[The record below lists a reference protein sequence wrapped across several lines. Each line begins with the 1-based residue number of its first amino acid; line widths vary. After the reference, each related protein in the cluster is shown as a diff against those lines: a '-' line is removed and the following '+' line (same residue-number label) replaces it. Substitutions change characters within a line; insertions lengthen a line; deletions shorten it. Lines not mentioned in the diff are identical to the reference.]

1 MIHPFAPSRRMQTL
15 DLASYQTLRSGAT
28 VLEADGHGDK
38 VLQLPDGRFLKL
50 FRRKRLIS
58 SAALYPY
65 AQRFSDNITALQ
77 QRGIP
82 CPEVEAIFRIP
93 AIERDAVLY
102 RPLPGHTL
110 RQVLKASQPDI
121 NGLDAKLATF
131 VAHLHNNG
139 VYFRS
144 LHLGNILLTDRGE
157 LGLID
162 VADMQCQKRPL
173 NVWKRKRNF
182 KHLLRYTKDQQLL
195 EQYLGLD
202 NLKRLYQLAL

>member
-1 MIHPFAPSRRMQTL
+1 MQTL

-38 VLQLPDGRFLKL
+38 VLQLPDGRILKL

-65 AQRFSDNITALQ
+65 ARRFTDNITALQ

-82 CPEVEAIFRIP
+82 CPEVEEIYRIP

-102 RPLPGHTL
+102 RPLPGDTL
-110 RQVLKASQPDI
+110 RQVLKAASPQVE
-121 NGLDAKLATF
+121 GLTVKLAGF
-131 VAHLHNNG
+131 IARLHNSG

-144 LHLGNILLTDRGE
+144 LHLGNIIRTDSGE

-173 NVWKRKRNF
+173 NAWKRKRNF

-195 EQYLGLD
+195 EKNLGLE
-202 NLKRLYQLAL
+202 NLKHLYRQTSR